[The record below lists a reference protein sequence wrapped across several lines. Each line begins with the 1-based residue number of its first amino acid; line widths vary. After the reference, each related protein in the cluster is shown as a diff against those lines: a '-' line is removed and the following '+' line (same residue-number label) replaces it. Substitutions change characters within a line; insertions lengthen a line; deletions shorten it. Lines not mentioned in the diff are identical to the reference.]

1 MRKPILSKFRT
12 TLQALKKPIKTA
24 ISKITLSDILIVNG
38 GVSLFAG
45 VYVQF
50 GLGWSLIAGGML
62 NLLIAALPHLKRRA
76 KQ

>member
-1 MRKPILSKFRT
+1 MRKPIISNFRT
-12 TLQALKKPIKTA
+12 TLQALKKQIKTA
-24 ISKITLSDILIVNG
+24 ISKITLSDILIVGG

-45 VYVQF
+45 IDMQF
-50 GLGWSLIAGGML
+50 GTGWALIAGGML